1 MHQKTKFYRGLLL
14 VGLLAGFV
22 AASVW
27 GQTEKDETG
36 VSRAREEDYYKITS
50 LPIPAGIAL
59 EVGGLTVMPDG
70 RLAVSTRRGEVWLIQ
85 NPEMQMGRPPAYRRF
100 AHGLHEAL
108 GIAYQGGSFYVS
120 QRGELTRLTD
130 TNGDDQSD
138 QYHTVFK
145 YPLTGNYHEY
155 AYGPIIH
162 PNGDMTVTLNVA
174 FGPEGYSGVPW
185 RGWML
190 QIKPDGSITPF
201 ATGMRSPAGIGLD
214 EKGEIFYSDNQGDWV
229 GSSNITHVAK
239 GDFTGNPGGLPWA
252 SQPNSPVKVR
262 EKDITS
268 SGRPMHEVAKEVP
281 GLKTPA
287 IWFPHGIMGN
297 STSGILLHTGKANMG
312 PFDGQLF
319 VGDQAQSRVMR
330 ASLEQVK
337 GVYQGACYPF
347 REGFASGVLRQDW
360 GNDGSM
366 YVGMTSRGWAST
378 GPEEYALQRLS
389 WNGKVPFEMHT
400 VTAKPDGFELLFTKP
415 VDKALAQEPANYAV
429 TGFTYKY
436 HSDYG
441 SPVINQEESPVK
453 AAVVSEDGLKV
464 RLVVDNLREG
474 YIHEIKLEALQ
485 ALDKTLLLHDVVY
498 YTLNQIPEGEKLA
511 IAAKPATNH
520 QHNSKP
526 AEKGSSA
533 KASKASTTA
542 AAKKESAVA
551 SAPVASK
558 QKHTTKMPASW
569 EKGPDQTI
577 ILGTKPGLKFD
588 KTVLEV
594 KAGSRIK
601 LVFNNTDDMQ
611 HNFVLALQ
619 NKANEVGE
627 MALNL
632 GLKGPEKQY
641 VPDTPMVLYHTSL
654 LQPTS
659 AETIYFT
666 APSKH
671 GEYPYVCTYPG
682 HYTIMRGIMKVVN

>member
-1 MHQKTKFYRGLLL
+1 MHQKNEFYIALLL
-14 VGLLAGFV
+14 AILLGGFV
-22 AASVW
+22 VAPVW
-27 GQTEKDETG
+27 GQTENEENG
-36 VSRAREEDYYKITS
+36 ASRATEEDYYKIIT

-59 EVGGLTVMPDG
+59 EVGGLTVLPDG
-70 RLAVSTRRGEVWLIQ
+70 RVAVSTRRGEVWLIQ
-85 NPEMQMGRPPAYRRF
+85 NPEMQMGRPPFYRRF

-108 GIAYQGGSFYVS
+108 GIGYQNGSFYVS

-130 TNGDDQSD
+130 ADGDDQAD
-138 QYHTVFK
+138 QYHTVYK

-190 QIKPDGSITPF
+190 RIKPDGSITPF

-214 EKGEIFYSDNQGDWV
+214 ENGEIFYSDNQGDWV
-229 GSSNITHVAK
+229 GSGNITHVSK

-252 SQPNSPVKVR
+252 TQANSPVIVR

-268 SGRPMHEVAKEVP
+268 TGRPMHEVAKEVR

-297 STSGILLHTGKANMG
+297 STSDILLHTGKANMG

-319 VGDQAQSRVMR
+319 VGDQAQSRIMR
-330 ASLEQVK
+330 ASLEKVR

-378 GPEEYALQRLS
+378 GPEEYALQRLV
-389 WNGKVPFEMHT
+389 WNGKVSFEIHT
-400 VTAKPDGFELLFTKP
+400 VAAKPDGFELLFTMP
-415 VDKALAQEPANYAV
+415 VDKALAQELTNYAV
-429 TGFTYKY
+429 TSFTYKY
-436 HSDYG
+436 HNEYG
-441 SPVINQEESPVK
+441 SPVINQEINPVR
-453 AAVVSEDGLKV
+453 AAVVSEDGLRV

-474 YIHEIKLEALQ
+474 YIHEIKLGALLAQ
-485 ALDKTLLLHDVVY
+485 DKTLLLHDVAY

-511 IAAKPATNH
+511 IATKPAPNH
-520 QHNSKP
+520 QSHNKP
-526 AEKGSSA
+526 AEKSRPARSPDTN
-533 KASKASTTA
+533 TT
-542 AAKKESAVA
+542 AKKEAAVSAA
-551 SAPVASK
+551 PSAPK
-558 QKHTTKMPASW
+558 QKRITKMPDSW
-569 EKGPDQTI
+569 KEKLDQTI

-588 KTVLEV
+588 KAVLEV
-594 KAGSRIK
+594 KAGSRVK

-611 HNFVLALQ
+611 HNFVLVLE

-627 MALNL
+627 KALNL

-659 AETIYFT
+659 AETIYFI
-666 APSKH
+666 APTKP